1 MSPKTLTQT
10 CAGWNA
16 TACDPHRSRY
26 RAATGGLR
34 AHELGRTLD
43 ARIAAGQQ
51 SAVDH
56 MAEVFAAREAYDPQR
71 AKPVA

>member
-1 MSPKTLTQT
+1 MTRTVH
-10 CAGWNA
+10 A
-16 TACDPHRSRY
+16 TVPPRVDY
-26 RAATGGLR
+26 ELMK
-34 AHELGRTLD
+34 LGRTLD
-43 ARIAAGQQ
+43 GRIAAVQQ